1 MNSID
6 CYKVINVDNKGI
18 TLEYLNSNICIYF
31 EECAKNYAIEKSLE
45 TSKCVAT
52 RNITTLTFT
61 FYTVP
66 KTKIIFK
73 KHFLKDLLLGKSA
86 IGQFI
91 RLQNA
96 ISQAGYTSYDLS

>member
-1 MNSID
+1 MKDIICNKVISID
-6 CYKVINVDNKGI
+6 NEGI
-18 TLEYLNSNICIYF
+18 TLEHLNSNIRICF